1 MNNNNSFNDIF
12 FIDTR
17 ILYDKRLSPMDKLVY
32 FALDAAIDKNH
43 LTRKLQYRNLSK
55 LTGIS
60 VTSVQRSIKFLKKN
74 GIIECLRTHDGQFF
88 RLNPYRKFYI

>member
-1 MNNNNSFNDIF
+1 MNNNNLFNDIF

-32 FALDAAIDKNH
+32 FALDAAIDKNY
-43 LTRKLQYRNLSK
+43 LTRKLRYKNLSK

-60 VTSVQRSIKFLKKN
+60 VPSVQRSIKYLKKK
-74 GIIECLRTHDGQFF
+74 GIIECLRTYDGQFF
-88 RLNPYRKFYI
+88 RLNPYQKFYI